1 MRIDILSL
9 FPAMFAGP
17 FGESITK
24 RAVAKGILDVFFD
37 VGKAAEIPT
46 YENTVS

>member
-17 FGESITK
+17 FGDSITK
-24 RAVAKGILDVFFD
+24 RAIENGILDIQITNPRDF
-37 VGKAAEIPT
+37 AEG
-46 YENTVS
+46 